1 MNNDRYSNNGTLIT
15 MHNIAQPM
23 NHLLTIQLVNQPS
36 APSTKTN
43 FKPQYFYFLTLA
55 PGAGNG
61 SSRTYDFSNKINM
74 KFSIA
79 EIFGLGFTLQQV
91 AGGNPRVLPYS
102 KFSKS
107 GTGTKVVSIVESAK
121 QGKYGPTRII
131 TIFVSCNSQKYSLN
145 LSTAEA
151 YALAKQLDLSAT
163 EATKLEFNRL
173 SSSPTIRRPHQSV
186 QTQEPQIPMS
196 QPFDQTPPQMPL
208 QMPPQEQPAQI
219 TPQMPPQEQPAQMP
233 NQPYMDQ
240 QSQPQ
245 QNPQQ
250 SNVNDVVDQ
259 FSNVLNAQ
267 VQS

>member
-1 MNNDRYSNNGTLIT
+1 

-61 SSRTYDFSNKINM
+61 SNRTYDFSNKINM

-79 EIFGLGFTLQQV
+79 EVFGLAFTLQQV

-107 GTGTKVVSIVESAK
+107 GTGTKVVSIIENTK
-121 QGKYGPTRII
+121 QTQHGTSRVI

-145 LSTAEA
+145 LAPAEA

-163 EATKLEFNRL
+163 DATKFEFARL
-173 SSSPTIRRPHQSV
+173 SSSPTVKRSNQTIQTEEPPMPNHDSGMPPAGMPPVGMPPVGKQSN
-186 QTQEPQIPMS
+186 TE
-196 QPFDQTPPQMPL
+196 TPPWENVPAGNIA
-208 QMPPQEQPAQI
+208 QPETNIQQDI
-219 TPQMPPQEQPAQMP
+219 PFP
-233 NQPYMDQ
+233 
-240 QSQPQ
+240 QSQP
-245 QNPQQ
+245 
-250 SNVNDVVDQ
+250 SVVGVVDK
-259 FSNVLNAQ
+259 FSNMLTSQ
-267 VQS
+267 VQT

>member
-1 MNNDRYSNNGTLIT
+1 MNNNRYNNNGALIT
-15 MHNIAQPM
+15 MHNIAQ
-23 NHLLTIQLVNQPS
+23 Q
-36 APSTKTN
+36 TN

-61 SSRTYDFSNKINM
+61 SNRTYDFSNKINM

-79 EIFGLGFTLQQV
+79 EVFGLGFTLQQV

-107 GTGTKVVSIVESAK
+107 GTGTKVVSVVESTK
-121 QGKYGPTRII
+121 QSSHGPSRII

-173 SSSPTIRRPHQSV
+173 SSSPTIKRSNQTI
-186 QTQEPQIPMS
+186 QTQEPQMPMS
-196 QPFDQTPPQMPL
+196 QSFDQMAPQV
-208 QMPPQEQPAQI
+208 PPQEQS
-219 TPQMPPQEQPAQMP
+219 AQMS

-240 QSQPQ
+240 QPQPQ

-259 FSNVLNAQ
+259 FSNVLKSQ
-267 VQS
+267 V